1 MSAEAQTLQI
11 DTTPVK
17 EQPSTTANA
26 AAADATNASASATP
40 ARLNAN
46 AKSFVPVKMD
56 ETALAANSAAADTT
70 NPKSTTKSKTDRS
83 PKAPGAT
90 NGKKAPPYSGKAPV
104 LPPNAFLVPNLMQP
118 FMPGMPMPGLPMPGM
133 PMPPFMPSPMMGH
146 PMMMPPPMMMH
157 PMGMNPMG
165 MPPNQL
171 PPHHLP
177 PHLHHQTMHNQ
188 PPPPQVGGL
197 PQTPLTNAA
206 PPPANLGNMASPN
219 HPSSA
224 GLMTLLPA
232 SPIVATGLNG
242 SMNVSVGNASL
253 AALRSNAPAK
263 FACVILI
270 GLPSS
275 GKTTVGRQLVRE
287 LSEDKMGW
295 SFFSGSDYLKETT
308 TKKAPWETTRDVFD
322 GLGAYVDEIIA
333 NQSTTPT
340 RGLVIDKN
348 VKGMEDIYYLSA
360 LLKSKG
366 LMLNGIVSFDS
377 TNDGPLLERMGGD
390 DGRERL
396 KFYRAI
402 LNRIQE
408 GTKTNNLFHVID
420 SSKPLADSLKA
431 LRTQVLGCSAMQNV
445 RPLSTFGYGETSCQ
459 LVDDYIEYNRVMT
472 AVSTYAKTP
481 KANQFPGLVNYTP
494 LSQRTLDERKFRAA
508 LADGNSYSARRKVDG
523 SKFVLY
529 HENGQLYLIPRHQ
542 RAILRIPTEAWIGF
556 SLSSCG
562 PFILDGELVRL
573 SKENNREKFLAFDVL
588 FWAEKGSTLN
598 ICRGSWKERQD
609 RLRSYLVSETNGF
622 FQVKTNIVIVHQKIV
637 GTKEIGELFDNVDYP
652 VEGIVFNSTVR
663 REDPVLLWRP
673 PRQVT
678 ADFRLGTST
687 SAPTPSAA
695 VPTSPKDATTTHTYE
710 LEVFDSK
717 SIPARYAPYTRYGGV
732 DVIVSARQTAP
743 AEGSIVTCA
752 LQFEGEGVTGKR
764 SWRFVAVRP
773 DLAIPIFKL
782 AADELLDECIVP
794 REKFVKTLV
803 DEKLMT
809 DPAKALVDTSASTAG
824 RIGFGINLTTGPN
837 ASTTDIEPSRA
848 PTLRD
853 IVVGVR
859 PKPDANKPSTAS
871 ATEAALRQ
879 VATGAT
885 VSTAATPAKG
895 PNPTTVSA
903 TKDST
908 PAAESTKTDSK
919 DKKEGEDDKKNS
931 RREPTKKRNEPATD
945 KSTSEKKDDKD
956 AKDSKDVTEK
966 DKDASSDPKRRCC
979 DCRRE
984 KNEADGRVDKS
995 ARHRPFYCFG
1005 CWAKVGTE
1013 FCQQCSEFAKGHRD
1027 TSNKGTKGK
1036 GSFYCEPCWTK
1047 YEERK
1052 ARENGRGKK
1061 KDEAEETANA
1071 EGEKKGESPTKP
1083 KRDSRRR
1090 KSATPAPQDASKPK
1104 DAEGS
1109 DDDNDQKKDKTSR
1122 RGKRGGRPTRGGKR
1136 EEADSTPG
1144 ATPTGS
1150 AEPAVPKEAITASA

>member
-1 MSAEAQTLQI
+1 MPHMPGFNMGPMPFPNQ
-11 DTTPVK
+11 
-17 EQPSTTANA
+17 
-26 AAADATNASASATP
+26 
-40 ARLNAN
+40 
-46 AKSFVPVKMD
+46 VP
-56 ETALAANSAAADTT
+56 T
-70 NPKSTTKSKTDRS
+70 
-83 PKAPGAT
+83 
-90 NGKKAPPYSGKAPV
+90 
-104 LPPNAFLVPNLMQP
+104 PNAVFAHGQ
-118 FMPGMPMPGLPMPGM
+118 
-133 PMPPFMPSPMMGH
+133 
-146 PMMMPPPMMMH
+146 
-157 PMGMNPMG
+157 
-165 MPPNQL
+165 
-171 PPHHLP
+171 
-177 PHLHHQTMHNQ
+177 HQNMRNQ
-188 PPPPQVGGL
+188 PPPPQLGV
-197 PQTPLTNAA
+197 PPTPTAA
-206 PPPANLGNMASPN
+206 ASNPPAPSNPQHGAQ
-219 HPSSA
+219 HGGPSST

-232 SPIVATGLNG
+232 SPIVATGFNA

-295 SFFSGSDYLKETT
+295 SFFSGSDYLKETA

-333 NQSTTPT
+333 NQTATPT

-348 VKGMEDIYYLSA
+348 VKGMEDIFYLSA

-366 LMLNGIVSFDS
+366 LMLSGIVSFDS
-377 TNDGPLLERMGGD
+377 TQDGPLLERMGGD

-445 RPLSTFGYGETSCQ
+445 RPLNTFGYGDTNCQ
-459 LVDDYIEYNRVMT
+459 LVDDYLEYNRVMS
-472 AVSTYAKTP
+472 AVSAYAKTP

-508 LADGNSYSARRKVDG
+508 LSDGNSYAVRRKIDG
-523 SKFVLY
+523 TKCILY
-529 HENGQLYLIPRHQ
+529 HENGQLYLVPRHQ
-542 RAILRIPTEAWIGF
+542 RAVLRIPIEAWIGF

-573 SKENNREKFLAFDVL
+573 SKETNREKFLVFDVL

-598 ICRGSWKERQD
+598 ICRGSFKERQD

-637 GTKEIGELFDNVDYP
+637 GTKEIGEVFDTVDYP

-673 PRQVT
+673 PRQIT
-678 ADFRLGTST
+678 ADFRLGSST
-687 SAPTPSAA
+687 SVPTPSSAI
-695 VPTSPKDATTTHTYE
+695 PTSPKDATTTHTYE
-710 LEVFDSK
+710 LEIFDSK

-732 DVIVSARQTAP
+732 EVTVSTRQTAP
-743 AEGSIVTCA
+743 AEGSIATCA
-752 LQFEGEGVTGKR
+752 LQFEGEGITGKR

-794 REKFVKTLV
+794 RERFVKTLV
-803 DEKLMT
+803 DEKLMA
-809 DPAKALVDTSASTAG
+809 DPAAKAATEAAAAQLATSG
-824 RIGFGINLTTGPN
+824 RTGFGTLLGASITTAPT
-837 ASTTDIEPSRA
+837 ATIEPPRA

-859 PKPDANKPSTAS
+859 PKPA
-871 ATEAALRQ
+871 EARPTGTLEALRQ
-879 VATGAT
+879 IAVGAT
-885 VSTAATPAKG
+885 VSAAPTPAKA
-895 PNPTTVSA
+895 S
-903 TKDST
+903 ST
-908 PAAESTKTDSK
+908 PAAEGAKTDAGKERK
-919 DKKEGEDDKKNS
+919 DVTRAEPKKQAA
-931 RREPTKKRNEPATD
+931 ATD
-945 KSTSEKKDDKD
+945 KPVTDKATEKESSEVADKD
-956 AKDSKDVTEK
+956 GKEK
-966 DKDASSDPKRRCC
+966 DNTDPRRRCC

-1013 FCQQCSEFAKGHRD
+1013 FCQQCSEFSKGHRD
-1027 TSNKGTKGK
+1027 NSKTSKTK
-1036 GSFYCEPCWTK
+1036 GSFYCEPCWSK
-1047 YEERK
+1047 YDERK
-1052 ARENGRGKK
+1052 GRGDSRKK
-1061 KDEAEETANA
+1061 KEDKEEPTEEVAATADKDNKKEANKA
-1071 EGEKKGESPTKP
+1071 
-1083 KRDSRRR
+1083 KREPR
-1090 KSATPAPQDASKPK
+1090 KRNDSATPAPDSDKAK
-1104 DAEGS
+1104 EGGS
-1109 DDDNDQKKDKTSR
+1109 DDEGDKKSSR
-1122 RGKRGGRPTRGGKR
+1122 RGKRGGRPARGGKR
-1136 EEADSTPG
+1136 EGETDSTPG
-1144 ATPTGS
+1144 TTPTGNS
-1150 AEPAVPKEAITASA
+1150 EPNVHKEAVAATA